1 MGQGFL
7 KARWFWVLAISALA
21 LIMLPELS
29 ASSLGDSS
37 FIAALSLT
45 GLADVE
51 MTDHAK
57 QGKTVGDSPKG
68 EFGGATLITPWLE
81 TEGENV
87 LRASREGY
95 ESKVSD
101 VAVFADV
108 SATDDYEET
117 PLTLLSEVLILSDFA
132 DGKRPRTTSLARV
145 KDGFRGGDM
154 CSDLGK
160 DEACTSRGGFL
171 SFYENTSPIPEPG
184 TFLLVGSGV
193 LGSSLP
199 VVRAWRARLSGI
211 KHARISS

>member
-1 MGQGFL
+1 MGQGFMR
-7 KARWFWVLAISALA
+7 AGWFRVLAISALT
-21 LIMLPELS
+21 LIMVPELP
-29 ASSLGDSS
+29 ASILGDSS
-37 FIAALSLT
+37 SIAALSLT
-45 GLADVE
+45 GLAVE
-51 MTDHAK
+51 MTGHAK

-68 EFGGATLITPWLE
+68 EFGGATLITPCLR

-87 LRASREGY
+87 SRASREGY
-95 ESKVSD
+95 ESKVSA

-108 SATDDYEET
+108 GATDDYEEI

-132 DGKRPRTTSLARV
+132 DGKRPRTMSLARV
-145 KDGFRGGDM
+145 KDGFRGGDL

-160 DEACTSRGGFL
+160 DATCTIRGGFF

-211 KHARISS
+211 RDARISS